1 MNEFDKFCNLVLE
14 TYGTKLDVP
23 NDGRSAPDRYNN
35 PGGAY
40 PSQKFEK
47 YGLEG
52 YGVIGGGHPIG
63 KYPSLANGIAA
74 NIAHLKSMPIVGKKV
89 SEARYY
95 WINGNMGGTQP
106 LIGMDN
112 NQVIT
117 PELLNDPNWLAQW
130 MKATAAAEGFTKSGR
145 QIDDASMQQAL
156 AILKNKGDIDPN
168 AVYASVGTTPT
179 GDKTEGEGE
188 GGYDS
193 PAAKE
198 LAKLKGYAMGLL
210 SGNIDATS
218 ARNALKQTLAATTG
232 AIKKRLS

>member
-1 MNEFDKFCNLVLE
+1 MNAFDKFCNLVLE

-63 KYPSLANGIAA
+63 KYPSLSNGIAA

-117 PELLNDPNWLAQW
+117 QELLNDPNWLAQW
-130 MKATAAAEGFTKSGR
+130 MRATAAAEGFTKSGR
-145 QIDDASMQQAL
+145 EIDDASMQQAL
-156 AILKNKGDIDPN
+156 AILKNAGDIDPS
-168 AVYASVGTTPT
+168 ATYASSGTTPT
-179 GDKTEGEGE
+179 GDKTEVEGE
-188 GGYDS
+188 AGYGS
-193 PAAKE
+193 PAARE
-198 LAKLKGYAMGLL
+198 SAKVKTDASGLL
-210 SGNIDATS
+210 PGDIDVTS
-218 ARNALKQTLAATTG
+218 ARNAGKQTLAATTG
-232 AIKKRLS
+232 AIKKGLS